1 MCFIARFDTVM
12 THLLSKSLRRDL
24 FLELPENVVGETGG
38 FLGGKII
45 QPTFMLSREFVSFIR
60 PEALIAW
67 IFSRR
72 SPPTEGVIFISTSI
86 FQLLFYLFNYYFVL
100 ILAVVSYSSWNKISH
115 LEVNSLN

>member
-1 MCFIARFDTVM
+1 MCFIARFDTLM

-24 FLELPENVVGETGG
+24 FLELPENVAGETGG

-45 QPTFMLSREFVSFIR
+45 KPIFMLSREFVSYIR

-72 SPPTEGVIFISTSI
+72 TPPTEGV
-86 FQLLFYLFNYYFVL
+86 
-100 ILAVVSYSSWNKISH
+100 
-115 LEVNSLN
+115 